1 MLVGLRVS
9 RRLLRELVTL
19 GPSFRRF
26 LQGQPAIKR
35 LSQESKDRLSDLY
48 LSNTELV
55 MEGLE
60 NLEGVYHQSLIEYLQ
75 RTRLQEAQIIE
86 SDNFVERMIA
96 RFKPENIDEMLR
108 AYYLERKI
116 ISQYQS

>member
-1 MLVGLRVS
+1 
-9 RRLLRELVTL
+9 
-19 GPSFRRF
+19 
-26 LQGQPAIKR
+26 
-35 LSQESKDRLSDLY
+35 
-48 LSNTELV
+48 

-96 RFKPENIDEMLR
+96 RFKPDNIDEMLR

-116 ISQYQS
+116 ISEYQSQGLISSLFAKRLRTNVNKLESHSLKEMEV